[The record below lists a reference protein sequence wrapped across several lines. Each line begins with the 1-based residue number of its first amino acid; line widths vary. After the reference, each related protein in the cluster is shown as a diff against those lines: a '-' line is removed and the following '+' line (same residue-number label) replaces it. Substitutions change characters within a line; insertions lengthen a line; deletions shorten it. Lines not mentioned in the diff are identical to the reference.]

1 METADDQ
8 ERAPL
13 LYPQPHAQE
22 GAGSEG
28 DGSVD
33 IHNQPALERNT
44 ANWRACFMIL
54 GDVLS
59 ECLAFYGISKN
70 LVTCYLV

>member
-1 METADDQ
+1 M
-8 ERAPL
+8 
-13 LYPQPHAQE
+13 QE

-54 GDVLS
+54 GSNSYVADTSVFSFLVALIQITEINLS
-59 ECLAFYGISKN
+59 VITN
-70 LVTCYLV
+70 